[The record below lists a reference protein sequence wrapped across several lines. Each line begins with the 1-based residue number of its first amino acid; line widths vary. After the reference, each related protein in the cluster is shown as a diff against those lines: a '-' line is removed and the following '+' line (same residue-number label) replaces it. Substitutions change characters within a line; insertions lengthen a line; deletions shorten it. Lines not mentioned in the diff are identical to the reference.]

1 MSINWIEGFARPRNG
16 PRRQPSSGRLSVW
29 CLALL
34 IFFSALDGAAQTHA
48 SAGAVSDNGYIGD
61 QACQQCHAS
70 IYESFLKTAMAKD
83 SGPAIGN
90 LIPGDFNDAA
100 SHVHYRVFEESGHA
114 WLGFDREGTYALHD
128 RRELLYFIGS
138 GRRGRTYIF
147 SKEGFF
153 FEAPINW
160 YGQKRLWD
168 MTPAYQGSKHMPLNL
183 PLAASCLDCH
193 TSHPQAPFPGTENK
207 YAEPLISQEGI
218 GCERCHGPGA
228 NHAKNHGGIINPSK
242 LPPARRDAVCMQC
255 HLEGD
260 VAILQPGHTL
270 REFRPGE
277 DLQDYVHYFVWSGA
291 VRNLP
296 AVSQFEALW
305 QSMCKRKS
313 GDSFSCT
320 TCHDPH
326 RSPNPAEKVAYYR
339 HKCLTCHNV
348 AFARKHHKSNPDCIA
363 CHMPAVSSSN
373 IAHTQA
379 TDHRILRYPGEAAP
393 VTAVEQ
399 TAGLERFPPVDAKID
414 DRDLA
419 LAEESIVP
427 QRATAAKQEELLRKA
442 LVEKPNDPE
451 LLTAI
456 GYLYQS
462 LGKSE
467 LSRQFYERALQIDP
481 LENVAATNLGV
492 IEAQAGNLER
502 AVQLWESAFYRA
514 PGNTVIGM
522 NLCKVLW
529 QQGKQAQAR
538 EELKRVLEFNPDF
551 PEAEELLREWSGAT
565 SDPVPH

>member
-1 MSINWIEGFARPRNG
+1 VSINCSEGFQRPMNGARRP
-16 PRRQPSSGRLSVW
+16 PSSGLRCVC

-34 IFFSALDGAAQTHA
+34 IFSSALDSAARTPA

-61 QACQQCHAS
+61 QACQQCHAA
-70 IYESFLKTAMAKD
+70 IYESFLKTAMAKA
-83 SGPAIGN
+83 SGPAAGN
-90 LIPGDFNDAA
+90 LIPGDFTDAA
-100 SHVHYRVFEESGHA
+100 SNVHYRVFEQSGRV
-114 WLGFDREGTYALHD
+114 WLSFDREGTYAMHD

-138 GRRGRTYIF
+138 GRRGRTYVF
-147 SKEGFF
+147 AKEGFF
-153 FEAPINW
+153 FESPINW
-160 YGQKRLWD
+160 YGQKRLWE

-193 TSHPQAPFPGTENK
+193 TSHPQTPFPGTDDK
-207 YAEPLISQEGI
+207 YAEPLIAQDGI

-228 NHAKNHGGIINPSK
+228 DHAKNHGAIINPSK
-242 LPPARRDAVCMQC
+242 LAPARRDAVCMQC

-260 VAILQPGHTL
+260 VAISQPGHAL
-270 REFRPGE
+270 KEFRPGE
-277 DLQDYVHYFVWSGA
+277 NLQDYVHYFVLSGA
-291 VRNLP
+291 VGNLP

-326 RSPNPAEKVAYYR
+326 SSPNPAEKVAYYR
-339 HKCLTCHNV
+339 QKCLACHHL
-348 AFARKHHKSNPDCIA
+348 AFARKHHKSNPDCVS
-363 CHMPAVSSSN
+363 CHMPAGPSSN
-373 IAHTQA
+373 IAHTQV

-393 VTAVEQ
+393 ATAVEQ
-399 TAGLERFPPVDAKID
+399 PAGLERFPPADAKID

-427 QRATAAKQEELLRKA
+427 HTATAAKQEELLRKA
-442 LVEKPNDPE
+442 LAENPNDPE
-451 LLTAI
+451 LLTAM

-462 LGKSE
+462 LGKTE

-481 LENVAATNLGV
+481 LANAAATNLGV
-492 IEAQAGNLER
+492 IEAQEGSPER

-514 PGNTVIGM
+514 PGDTAIGL

-529 QQGKQAQAR
+529 QLGKQGRAR
-538 EELKRVLEFNPDF
+538 EELGRVLEFNPDF
-551 PEAEELLREWSGAT
+551 PEAQDLLREWSGDTA
-565 SDPVPH
+565 PR